1 MENWYWKYDRAVDVD
16 QCAEII
22 GMGGD
27 QWCAGTVKDAATGAP
42 KIKAGRSSD
51 IVFLDDR
58 YVYDLLEPYVTDAN
72 DKAGWRY
79 ELSAVQPIQLTR
91 YRVNE
96 FYDNHFDSI
105 GSHFDPKP
113 RKLSLCVALNDDYDG
128 GKFDFSVSSGLATE
142 KIATGTVIVFPSFLF
157 HHVTAVTRGV
167 RYSLVGWY
175 TGPPFK

>member
-1 MENWYWKYDRAVDVD
+1 MEYWYWKYDRAFDAD

-27 QWCAGTVKDAATGAP
+27 QWRTGTVLDAATGADE
-42 KIKAGRSSD
+42 IGAVRSSD
-51 IVFLDDR
+51 IVFLDER
-58 YVYDLLEPYVTDAN
+58 HVYDLLEPFVLDAN

-79 ELSAVQPIQLTR
+79 ELSEAQPLQLTR
-91 YRVNE
+91 YNEGE

-105 GSHFDPKP
+105 GSHFDPRP
-113 RKLSLCVALNDDYDG
+113 RKLSMCVALNDDYDG
-128 GKFDFSVSSGLATE
+128 GTFDFSVPSGVSAE

-175 TGPPFK
+175 TGPPFR